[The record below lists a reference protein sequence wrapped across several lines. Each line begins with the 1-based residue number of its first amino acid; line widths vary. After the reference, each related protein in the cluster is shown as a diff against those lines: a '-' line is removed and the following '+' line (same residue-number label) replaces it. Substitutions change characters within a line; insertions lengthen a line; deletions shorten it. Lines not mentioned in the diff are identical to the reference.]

1 MGNVG
6 KATAD
11 ESIRKSAKRAQP
23 QADESSGRRSMS
35 PAMRELI
42 IGYGGPSTGQAWD
55 AGAFDRRSAN
65 AA

>member
-1 MGNVG
+1 MGSVSKATTDESVG
-6 KATAD
+6 KRAKRPQPPAD
-11 ESIRKSAKRAQP
+11 EA
-23 QADESSGRRSMS
+23 SGRRSMS

-42 IGYGGPSTGQAWD
+42 IGYGGPADEQTWD